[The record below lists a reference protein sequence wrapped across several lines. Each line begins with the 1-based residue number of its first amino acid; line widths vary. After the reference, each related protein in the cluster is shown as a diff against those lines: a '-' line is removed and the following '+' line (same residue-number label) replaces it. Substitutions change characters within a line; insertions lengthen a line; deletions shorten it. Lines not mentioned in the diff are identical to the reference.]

1 MGVINWV
8 FGKSI
13 AKEVNKQVKHIMSNF
28 KYEVP
33 GKEQTLSQ
41 LVNFRQSEYRTWAS
55 GNPIDLLK
63 FYSTYSIT
71 PGEMSAGSRQ
81 LFWEWVRGVNTVP
94 KLHYPAAE
102 MIMNQMKSLLFAE
115 DLDLYVSVKGKDDE
129 ESTKKSEELTKVLT
143 EILEANNHNEKYQTA
158 SMYETY
164 SGSVAFRPIFRSDL
178 SDYPIMVPYPA
189 EKVSLRTELGMIQ
202 EIIFIDTYHHKDK
215 KYTLR
220 SKYGRG
226 YITYELTDDKGNR
239 VPVTTVPDLQKGYED
254 VVFMK
259 DGKPIPILM
268 AVFKKNRSNSNEF
281 EGTEYGGSDFEG
293 LMDTFNLIDEIY
305 SQKNLYVR
313 RTRPIMSISE
323 RLLKVDKNGNEIIP
337 NEYETD
343 LLVTRGDE
351 KTTEDGKVHRDIP
364 DFNPQPYDESIKQE
378 LKTCWM
384 KIGMAYTTVG
394 LEAHSA
400 NISGAALEIKEKSSV
415 IVRSNKI
422 KLWQKALKDVY
433 RLMLIYNSLKQASMV
448 KIEEQVQ
455 YTIADTF
462 DHEYIV
468 NFPTYNNQTFE
479 ERIQEAQKAL
489 GTVYDYEQAVRH
501 GLKYSGYSEEDIQ
514 EIVKNIKIEQGIAL
528 IGDQLGAT
536 E

>member
-1 MGVINWV
+1 
-8 FGKSI
+8 
-13 AKEVNKQVKHIMSNF
+13 
-28 KYEVP
+28 
-33 GKEQTLSQ
+33 
-41 LVNFRQSEYRTWAS
+41 
-55 GNPIDLLK
+55 
-63 FYSTYSIT
+63 
-71 PGEMSAGSRQ
+71 
-81 LFWEWVRGVNTVP
+81 
-94 KLHYPAAE
+94 
-102 MIMNQMKSLLFAE
+102 
-115 DLDLYVSVKGKDDE
+115 
-129 ESTKKSEELTKVLT
+129 
-143 EILEANNHNEKYQTA
+143 
-158 SMYETY
+158 
-164 SGSVAFRPIFRSDL
+164 
-178 SDYPIMVPYPA
+178 
-189 EKVSLRTELGMIQ
+189 
-202 EIIFIDTYHHKDK
+202 
-215 KYTLR
+215 
-220 SKYGRG
+220 
-226 YITYELTDDKGNR
+226 
-239 VPVTTVPDLQKGYED
+239 
-254 VVFMK
+254 
-259 DGKPIPILM
+259 
-268 AVFKKNRSNSNEF
+268 
-281 EGTEYGGSDFEG
+281 
-293 LMDTFNLIDEIY
+293 
-305 SQKNLYVR
+305 
-313 RTRPIMSISE
+313 
-323 RLLKVDKNGNEIIP
+323 
-337 NEYETD
+337 
-343 LLVTRGDE
+343 
-351 KTTEDGKVHRDIP
+351 
-364 DFNPQPYDESIKQE
+364 
-378 LKTCWM
+378 M